1 MLWLL
6 IFVPAAAGGL
16 SFAVPWN
23 PVRRAML
30 LTAAATHG
38 AMVAAC
44 HWNASLAAPAL
55 NGWIALDA
63 ASFLF
68 LAITSAVFLA
78 TACYA
83 VGYLSREA
91 GLSAADDDPAVEV
104 PFANFPEAIFTGCL
118 LLFLAAMTLVIL
130 SRHWGLLWVAVEA
143 TTLASAPLIY
153 YHRYARSLEATWKY
167 LVICSVGIA
176 LALLGNFFLAMAARV
191 GSDGPLHLVFS
202 DLETHA
208 RQLDPRWLKAA
219 FVLLLVGY
227 GTKMGLAPMHT
238 WLPDAHSEAPSL
250 VSALLSGVLL
260 NCAFLAIL
268 RGHSLLVQA
277 GLGQFSQDLL
287 VLFGIL
293 SMSVA
298 AMFVIG
304 QLDYKRLL
312 AYSSVEHMG
321 ILVLGV
327 GIGGAAGFGA
337 MLHAVNHSLTK
348 AMLFLVAGNTLAHFH
363 SKSTLH
369 VRGTMSVLPVTGMLW
384 VAGLLAITG
393 CPPFGTFLSE
403 LAVLKGLLDAE
414 RWWLVAFY
422 LTALG
427 IVFAGM
433 SAVVVPLVYGRPGGS
448 GVSPTEDR
456 HGEADAAVRHEGVG
470 HSADDSGELSDA
482 TRPVREAWWSLLPP
496 ALLGLAVL
504 VLGLYVPPALSD
516 LLHRAASAVGAE

>member
-1 MLWLL
+1 
-6 IFVPAAAGGL
+6 
-16 SFAVPWN
+16 
-23 PVRRAML
+23 
-30 LTAAATHG
+30 
-38 AMVAAC
+38 
-44 HWNASLAAPAL
+44 
-55 NGWIALDA
+55 
-63 ASFLF
+63 
-68 LAITSAVFLA
+68 
-78 TACYA
+78 
-83 VGYLSREA
+83 
-91 GLSAADDDPAVEV
+91 
-104 PFANFPEAIFTGCL
+104 
-118 LLFLAAMTLVIL
+118 
-130 SRHWGLLWVAVEA
+130 
-143 TTLASAPLIY
+143 
-153 YHRYARSLEATWKY
+153 
-167 LVICSVGIA
+167 
-176 LALLGNFFLAMAARV
+176 
-191 GSDGPLHLVFS
+191 
-202 DLETHA
+202 
-208 RQLDPRWLKAA
+208 
-219 FVLLLVGY
+219 
-227 GTKMGLAPMHT
+227 
-238 WLPDAHSEAPSL
+238 
-250 VSALLSGVLL
+250 
-260 NCAFLAIL
+260 LAIL
-268 RGHSLLVQA
+268 RGHSLLVKA
-277 GLGQFSQDLL
+277 GLGEFSQDLL

-384 VAGLLAITG
+384 IAGLLAITG

-403 LAVLKGLLDAE
+403 LAVLKGLLDAD
-414 RWWLVAFY
+414 RWWLAAFY

-433 SAVVVPLVYGRPGGS
+433 SAVVMPLVYGRAEGNGAL
-448 GVSPTEDR
+448 PTEDQ
-456 HGEADAAVRHEGVG
+456 HGETQTGAGHEKAE
-470 HSADDSGELSDA
+470 HSAGDSEDLSDA
-482 TRPVREAWWSLLPP
+482 AKPVAEAWWSLLPP

>member
-1 MLWLL
+1 
-6 IFVPAAAGGL
+6 VESRAARL
-16 SFAVPWN
+16 
-23 PVRRAML
+23 L
-30 LTAAATHG
+30 LTAAALHT

-44 HWNASLAAPAL
+44 HWNAGLAAPAL

-63 ASFLF
+63 TSFLF

-78 TACYA
+78 TAFYA
-83 VGYLSREA
+83 VGYLAREA
-91 GLSAADDDPAVEV
+91 SLAATDADSTVEV

-191 GSDGPLHLVFS
+191 GSDGPLHLVFA
-202 DLETHA
+202 DLEAHA

-268 RGHSLLVQA
+268 RGHSLLVKA
-277 GLGQFSQDLL
+277 GLGEFSQDLL

-327 GIGGAAGFGA
+327 GIGGAAGFGS
-337 MLHAVNHSLTK
+337 MLHAVNHSFTK

-384 VAGLLAITG
+384 IVGLLAITG

-403 LAVLKGLLDAE
+403 LAILKGLLDAE
-414 RWWLVAFY
+414 RWWLAAFY

-433 SAVVVPLVYGRPGGS
+433 SAVILPLVYGRPEGDE
-448 GVSPTEDR
+448 SPKGEDQ
-456 HGEADAAVRHEGVG
+456 HGKAGEKLGQEKMGQAP
-470 HSADDSGELSDA
+470 DDQRDSSPA
-482 TRPVREAWWSLLPP
+482 TKPVAEAWWSLLPP
-496 ALLGLAVL
+496 IVLGLAVL

-516 LLHRAASAVGAE
+516 LLHRAASVVGAE